1 VGDRQAWDHGGV
13 RWRSDRSARA
23 RWSVAGIWAVAAVG
37 VGATLAGALVA
48 ASDGYALN
56 FGGEPL
62 GSMSIAMGLTLPG
75 FAAAI
80 LTLRP
85 RDRVGWV
92 LGAQGMLRAF
102 SVLAL
107 AWSYHGLVAA
117 PGSLPWASPASL
129 VGGMSLVATPLLLPL
144 MVAWLPDGR
153 PSPSFS
159 WIPKAVAVVA
169 APLILVPVLGW
180 SLQGADLLTGN
191 GPATA
196 RNSLLDGVVSVVILG
211 ASGLSAL
218 GLVGFIEK
226 WRLSAGVLRQQLKWV
241 VFGVVVAVVTNTV
254 AAAVPALWAVRLGGF
269 VAMLAAVGVA
279 VFRYRLFDIDRLITG
294 TILYGA
300 LTAVLLGVVAATG
313 VLTGSRYRLGSG
325 TSVVAASLVTAVALI
340 VLKPVHGWA
349 QDRLDRLFDRG
360 SWDAARRIRAF
371 AASSGREPPQPG
383 ALQALLRDVL
393 DDPDLTLAYRLVDGA
408 QLDPFGRAVTA
419 PPEGLVLDVV
429 PLGSGEAVVAHR
441 PVTAGD
447 GNRFRRVLEESV
459 AAFEH
464 GRVQADLERQ
474 LSALRDSRTRLI
486 AAGDTER
493 RRIERDIHDGAQ
505 SQLVALGL
513 ALRRGQRRA
522 GSDLG
527 GPGHALIDEAVTGIQ
542 DAIAELRRFAQGVM
556 SPLLVSNGIGAAV
569 TELAARLPGAVA
581 VDLDIPNRPPEG
593 IESVLWFV
601 TCEATTN
608 ALKHAPGAAITIS
621 IRAAHDQLRAEVT
634 DAGPGGASVAHG
646 SGLRG
651 LSDRAEA
658 VGGHLEVISPAGGG
672 TTVRAVI
679 PCGS

>member
-1 VGDRQAWDHGGV
+1 M

-23 RWSVAGIWAVAAVG
+23 RWAVAGLWAMAALG
-37 VGATLAGALVA
+37 VGATLAGAALA
-48 ASDGYALN
+48 SSDGYALN

-62 GSMSIAMGLTLPG
+62 GSMSITMGLSLPG

-92 LGAQGMLRAF
+92 LGALGMLRAF
-102 SVLAL
+102 SVFAL

-129 VGGMSLVATPLLLPL
+129 VGGMALVATPVLFPL

-169 APLILVPVLGW
+169 SPLLLVAVLGW
-180 SLQGADLLTGN
+180 SEQGAELLTGS

-196 RNSLLDGVVSVVILG
+196 RNSLVDAILGVVLVG
-211 ASGLSAL
+211 ASGLAAL
-218 GLVGFIEK
+218 GLVGFLEK
-226 WRLSAGVLRQQLKWV
+226 WRLSDGVLRQQLKWV
-241 VFGVVVAVVTNTV
+241 VFGVVVAVATNIA
-254 AAAVPALWAVRLGGF
+254 AAAVPSLWAVRLGGF

-300 LTAVLLGVVAATG
+300 LTAILLTVVASTG
-313 VLTGSRYRLGSG
+313 ALAGSTFRLGSP
-325 TSVVAASLVTAVALI
+325 TSVVAASLVTAIVLV

-360 SWDAARRIRAF
+360 GWEATRRIRAF
-371 AASSGREPPQPG
+371 TASSGREPPEPG
-383 ALQALLRDVL
+383 ALQELLRDVL
-393 DDPDLTLAYRLVDGA
+393 DDPHLTLGYRFADGA
-408 QLDPFGRAVTA
+408 HLDPFGRAVAA
-419 PPEGLVLDVV
+419 PPDGLVVDVLA
-429 PLGSGEAVVAHR
+429 LGSGEAVVAHR
-441 PVTAGD
+441 PATAGD
-447 GNRFRRVLEESV
+447 GNRLRRVLEESV
-459 AAFEH
+459 VAFEH

-474 LSALRDSRTRLI
+474 LSALRDSRTRLV

-513 ALRRGQRRA
+513 ALRRGQRSA
-522 GSDLG
+522 KADLG
-527 GPGHALIDEAVTGIQ
+527 DEAHALIDQAVTGIQ
-542 DAIAELRRFAQGVM
+542 DAIGELRRFAQGVM
-556 SPLLVSNGIGAAV
+556 SPVLVSNGIAAAV
-569 TELAARLPGAVA
+569 TELAARLPVPVA
-581 VDLDIPNRPPEG
+581 VDLDIPHRPPEG
-593 IESVLWFV
+593 IESVLWYV

-608 ALKHAPGAAITIS
+608 TLKHAPGVAITIS
-621 IRAAHDQLRAEVT
+621 IRADHDQLRAEVT
-634 DAGPGGASVAHG
+634 DAGPGGATVAHG

-651 LSDRAEA
+651 LTDRVEA
-658 VGGHLEVISPAGGG
+658 IGGRLEVISPTAGG

-679 PCGS
+679 PCAS